1 MPSTPEPA
9 AQAAAAPA
17 AAAPSAAAPTAAGT
31 PLLSL
36 HNGRATLTL
45 NRPAQHNR
53 LHVEDLLVLQ
63 RHFQTLAA
71 DATVK
76 LLVLTGSGSSFC
88 SGFHIG
94 ELDAGGDGAAAGAVN
109 AASAGPQLFE
119 QTVDALEALAVPTV
133 CRLNGSV
140 YGGATDLA
148 LACDFRVGV
157 AAMALRMP
165 AARLGLHYYPNGL
178 QRYVSR
184 LGLATAKRL
193 FLLAEA
199 VPAAELLAL
208 GYLDRLA
215 APDQLDAEVQAI
227 ADALAAGAPL
237 ALRGMK
243 ASLNEIARGGFNL
256 PALREREAL
265 CASSADLQEG
275 KAAFAEKRAPRF
287 VGR

>member
-1 MPSTPEPA
+1 MPSA
-9 AQAAAAPA
+9 HKH
-17 AAAPSAAAPTAAGT
+17 AAPSAPGT
-31 PLLSL
+31 PRLSL
-36 HNGRATLTL
+36 HNGRATITL
-45 NRPAQHNR
+45 NRPDQHNR
-53 LHVEDLLVLQ
+53 LHVEDLLALQ
-63 RHFQTLAA
+63 RHIHALAA
-71 DATVK
+71 DPTVK
-76 LLVLTGSGSSFC
+76 LLVLTGSGRSFC

-94 ELDAGGDGAAAGAVN
+94 ELDTGTAGAAD
-109 AASAGPQLFE
+109 AASAGPHLFE
-119 QTVDALEALAVPTV
+119 QTVDALEALAMPTV

-148 LACDFRVGV
+148 LACDFRVGA

-178 QRYVSR
+178 RRYVSR

-199 VPAAELLAL
+199 VPANELLAL

-215 APDQLDAEVQAI
+215 APEQLDAEVQAI

-243 ASLNEIARGGFNL
+243 ASLNEISRGEFHL
-256 PALREREAL
+256 PSLRKREAL

-275 KAAFAEKRAPRF
+275 KTAFAEKRAPQF

>member
-1 MPSTPEPA
+1 MPDNSPG
-9 AQAAAAPA
+9 Q
-17 AAAPSAAAPTAAGT
+17 
-31 PLLSL
+31 PLLTL
-36 HNGRATLTL
+36 HDGRATLTL
-45 NRPAQHNR
+45 NRPAFHNR
-53 LHVEDLLVLQ
+53 LHVDDLLALQ
-63 RHFQTLAA
+63 RHFAALAA
-71 DATVK
+71 DPAVK
-76 LLVLTGSGSSFC
+76 LLVLTGSGRSFC

-94 ELDAGGDGAAAGAVN
+94 DFDGAAA

-157 AAMALRMP
+157 TGMELRMP
-165 AARLGLHYYPNGL
+165 AARLGLHYYPSGL
-178 QRYVSR
+178 RRYVSR

-215 APDQLDAEVQAI
+215 TPAQLDAEVQAI

-243 ASLNEIARGGFNL
+243 ASLNEIARGEFHL
-256 PALREREAL
+256 STLQAREAR
-265 CASSADLQEG
+265 CAASADLAEG

-287 VGR
+287 KGH

>member
-9 AQAAAAPA
+9 P
-17 AAAPSAAAPTAAGT
+17 PTAAAPTAAGT
-31 PLLSL
+31 PLFSL
-36 HNGRATLTL
+36 HNGRATITL

-53 LHVEDLLVLQ
+53 LHVEDLLALQ

-76 LLVLTGSGSSFC
+76 LLVLTGSGRSFC

-94 ELDAGGDGAAAGAVN
+94 EFDAGGDGAAAGAADSGVN
-109 AASAGPQLFE
+109 AASAGPRLFE

-178 QRYVSR
+178 RRYVSR

-243 ASLNEIARGGFNL
+243 ASLNEIARGGFDL

>member
-1 MPSTPEPA
+1 MPVAHEHP
-9 AQAAAAPA
+9 
-17 AAAPSAAAPTAAGT
+17 APTAPGT

-36 HNGRATLTL
+36 HGGRATVTL
-45 NRPAQHNR
+45 NRPDQHNR
-53 LHVEDLLVLQ
+53 LHVEDLLALQ
-63 RHFQTLAA
+63 HHFHALAA
-71 DATVK
+71 DPAVK
-76 LLVLTGSGSSFC
+76 LLVLTGGGRSFC

-94 ELDAGGDGAAAGAVN
+94 EFDGGAGSAADR
-109 AASAGPQLFE
+109 ASAGPRLFE
-119 QTVDALEALAVPTV
+119 QTVDALEALAMPTV

-140 YGGATDLA
+140 YGGAIDLA

-157 AAMALRMP
+157 AALELRMP

-178 QRYVSR
+178 RRYVSR

-199 VPAAELLAL
+199 VPAAELLVL

-215 APDQLDAEVQAI
+215 APGQLDAEVQAI
-227 ADALAAGAPL
+227 ADALSAGAPL

-243 ASLNEIARGGFNL
+243 ASLNEIARGEFDL
-256 PALREREAL
+256 SALREREAS

-275 KAAFAEKRAPRF
+275 KAAFAEKRTPRF